1 MKKQNNSLTDAKI
14 LRQKAE
20 EQLKKQQSETNL
32 SFSEADMLKLI
43 HELEV
48 HQIELEMQNEELVV
62 AKEKTEF
69 AEEKYTELFD
79 FAPSGYITLS
89 KERKIKEL
97 NFEAARMLG
106 KERSHLIKTRFDL
119 YIIEKKRSVFNLF
132 FDDVFT
138 SKEKQTC
145 EVTLSNDGNVPIHV
159 LLTGIITENKEKCN
173 VTMVDITNRKQAE
186 EAIKSIAK
194 VYSSATGILLF
205 ENICRHI
212 STTLNVSYAF
222 IGELMPDEKI
232 KVIAGIGNGE
242 ILNTF
247 YYDLEATPCENVIGQ
262 SVCIYPTN
270 VQRLFPKDHLLVEM
284 NIDSYVGI
292 PLFDSFGKAIGIMVL
307 LDCKPIDNPEVYTSF
322 LQIFSERVATEMTR
336 LKAEEELQKSNEK
349 LLSFF
354 EDDISA
360 DFLSTPDGE
369 IIFCNKTF
377 VELFGF
383 ASKEEAMLYNVKN
396 LYKNSIERDKY
407 LALLLANKRVENY
420 ECVYVTKNGINIYGL
435 INAVGEFDEAGELIQ
450 IKGYII
456 DITVRKI
463 AEEELLKL
471 GRAVSQSPASV
482 VITNLQGDIEYVN
495 QKFCSLTG
503 YSEEEV
509 IGKNPRILNSG
520 YSDNTFYKELWNTLL
535 SGNEWQGEFHNKK
548 KNGELFW
555 ETSLI
560 SPLVNQNG
568 DITHFI
574 AIKEDITEK
583 KKMLDELIKAKE
595 KAEESDRLKSAF
607 LANMSHEIR
616 TPMNGILGFSELLK
630 SPNLS
635 GDKQQKYI
643 EVIEKSG
650 NRMLNIINDIVDISK
665 IEAGLMDVNLNES
678 NINEQIEYIYTFF
691 KPEVEGKGMQLFFK
705 NGLPTKKATIKTDRE
720 KVFAIL
726 TNLVK
731 NAIKYSNEGSIEFGY
746 VLKTGG
752 EVAEQSKKA
761 ELEFF
766 IKDTGIGVP
775 KDRQAAIFERFI
787 QADILDKMAR
797 QGAGLGLSITKSYI
811 EMLGGQIWLESEE
824 GVGSTFYF
832 TLPYTMELEV
842 KNSIKDIEVTYYMV
856 NQVKNLKVLIAEDD
870 EVSSELLSDIVSEI
884 SHEIIKA
891 RTGTEAIEICRN
903 NPDIDLILMDIQMP
917 VMSGYEATR
926 KIRQF
931 NKDVVII
938 AQTAFGLSG
947 DREKAIEAGCN
958 DYIAKP
964 INNKELYS
972 LIQKYFK

>member
-1 MKKQNNSLTDAKI
+1 
-14 LRQKAE
+14 
-20 EQLKKQQSETNL
+20 
-32 SFSEADMLKLI
+32 
-43 HELEV
+43 
-48 HQIELEMQNEELVV
+48 
-62 AKEKTEF
+62 
-69 AEEKYTELFD
+69 
-79 FAPSGYITLS
+79 
-89 KERKIKEL
+89 
-97 NFEAARMLG
+97 
-106 KERSHLIKTRFDL
+106 
-119 YIIEKKRSVFNLF
+119 
-132 FDDVFT
+132 
-138 SKEKQTC
+138 
-145 EVTLSNDGNVPIHV
+145 
-159 LLTGIITENKEKCN
+159 
-173 VTMVDITNRKQAE
+173 MVDITNRKQAE